1 MNEYPKIT
9 LEQWRALVA
18 VVDHGGYA
26 QAAQA
31 LSKTQS
37 SVSYAVHKME
47 QLLGVALFQIQG
59 RKALLTA
66 AGGVLVRRGREL
78 VEQAGAIERA
88 ARHLG
93 AGWEAEIRL
102 TVEVLF
108 PTWEL
113 LQVIDQ
119 FGRQC
124 PQTRVELYESVL
136 GGTDEALLERRVDLA
151 VCSNLPP
158 GFHGE
163 PLRQIKLIP
172 VAAPAHPLHQLK
184 TALTHADLRAH
195 RQILIRDSG
204 SARTR
209 SGGWQRTEQRLT
221 VSNKATAIRALCMG
235 MGFAW
240 QAELSIRDELR
251 QGVLRPLP
259 MAQDAA
265 RHVWLHLVQTDGEL
279 AGPATVLMA
288 QLLRQTVEPVG
299 ASSASESDA
308 HTAE

>member
-1 MNEYPKIT
+1 MSEHPRIS

-26 QAAQA
+26 QAAAA
-31 LSKTQS
+31 LNKTQS
-37 SVSYAVHKME
+37 AVSYAVHKME

-59 RKALLTA
+59 RKAQLTA
-66 AGGVLVRRGREL
+66 PGEALVRRGREL
-78 VEQAGAIERA
+78 VEQASAIERA

-113 LQVIDQ
+113 LQVIDE
-119 FGRQC
+119 FASQC

-158 GFHGE
+158 GFHGI

-172 VAAPAHPLHQLK
+172 VAAPGHPLHQLQR
-184 TALTHADLRAH
+184 TLTLADLRVH
-195 RQILIRDSG
+195 RQVLIRDSG

-209 SGGWQRTEQRLT
+209 SGGWQRSEQRLT

-240 QAELSIRDELR
+240 QAELSICDELH
-251 QGVLRPLP
+251 QGALRPLP
-259 MAQDAA
+259 MGADAA

-279 AGPATVLMA
+279 AGPATRLMA
-288 QLLRQTVEPVG
+288 QLLR
-299 ASSASESDA
+299 A
-308 HTAE
+308 TAEPTPTLVDSAI